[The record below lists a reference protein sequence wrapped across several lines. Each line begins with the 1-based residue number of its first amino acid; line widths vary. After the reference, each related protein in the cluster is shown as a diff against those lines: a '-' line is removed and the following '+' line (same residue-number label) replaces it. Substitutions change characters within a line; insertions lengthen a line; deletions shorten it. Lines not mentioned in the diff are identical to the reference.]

1 MEHGL
6 GDRNHLITD
15 LADHGGALD
24 HLASDRGAGDRRF
37 VAVEQQRMV
46 M

>member
-1 MEHGL
+1 MGRGL
-6 GDRNHLITD
+6 GDRNHLVSD

-37 VAVEQQRMV
+37 VAVEQRRMV